1 MAHTN
6 RGRVILGG
14 LLAGVVINLVEFV
27 TNGVVLKDAWG
38 QAMQAMGKPAQP
50 SGAEILLF
58 NVWGFLLG
66 IAAVWLYA
74 GIRSRYGAG
83 VATAVRA
90 GLAVWFL
97 SVFLPDIGLV
107 ATGILPV
114 RLMVITGLV
123 ELIEIPVA
131 TVVGAWKYKEEQA
144 QSPAINRAAA

>member
-27 TNGVVLKDAWG
+27 LNGVVLKDAWA
-38 QAMQAMGKPAQP
+38 QAMQAIGKPAQP
-50 SGAEILLF
+50 SGGEILLF

-97 SVFLPDIGLV
+97 SVFLADLGLG
-107 ATGILPV
+107 ATGIFPV

-123 ELIEIPVA
+123 ELFEIPIA
-131 TVVGAWKYKEEQA
+131 TVVGAWIYKEEQA

>member
-50 SGAEILLF
+50 SGTEILLF

-74 GIRSRYGAG
+74 AIRSRYAAG

-90 GLAVWFL
+90 GLAAWFL
-97 SVFLPDIGLV
+97 SVFLADLGLA
-107 ATGILPV
+107 ATGIFPV
-114 RLMVITGLV
+114 RLMVITALV
-123 ELIEIPVA
+123 QLFEIPIA
-131 TVVGAWKYKEEQA
+131 TVVGAWIYKEETA
-144 QSPAINRAAA
+144 QSPAISRAAA